1 VADLDVVAV
10 TMVPAID
17 QHLADAGCAHF
28 IECDF
33 DRVGSWSPT
42 HESQLHPKMH
52 PNRVFIDFQSEESA
66 RRKFKKCQY
75 RRDLLLVPVERI
87 ELPTFGLQNRG
98 YVLRAVWAVSK
109 IR

>member
-1 VADLDVVAV
+1 MADLDVVVV

-52 PNRVFIDFQSEESA
+52 PNRVFSDFQSGRICALEIQE
-66 RRKFKKCQY
+66 
-75 RRDLLLVPVERI
+75 VPMPQGF
-87 ELPTFGLQNRG
+87 LAGAG
-98 YVLRAVWAVSK
+98 
-109 IR
+109 

>member
-1 VADLDVVAV
+1 MVAV

-52 PNRVFIDFQSEESA
+52 PNRVFGDFQREKSE
-66 RRKFKKCQY
+66 RMKCKKFLCGS
-75 RRDLLLVPVERI
+75 DFLLVPVERI